1 MIVRI
6 LRPDELLRRHKFTLR
21 EGQAFSERAVKIAL
35 GIERIHEGKRL
46 AVFGRHIGN
55 LFAALLA
62 ATALL
67 VLAPGAWGEQAAPSD
82 GDSRAPH
89 VAGELVVTYK
99 PDVSTRAAE
108 VTSWEMGASV
118 EKELPKIRAQL
129 LSFSDIKNEQAQE
142 NQEGDL
148 EQVKQ
153 TLEQDPSIEAV
164 EYNYIFQAAFVPND
178 PLFSQQYG
186 LTKPHFPQ
194 AWDKSQGAGVKI
206 AMVDT
211 GIFAGHVDLKDK
223 IVAQKDFVNNDA
235 VANDD
240 NGHGTHVSGIAAATT
255 NNAQGVAGGCPDCK
269 LVVAKVLGSD
279 AMGSLSDVADGIIW
293 STDQGAKVINLS
305 LGAPESTTALNNA
318 VVYAASKGAVL
329 VAAAGNQGKNKKLYP
344 AALPQVIAVTATRG
358 SGRPARF
365 SNYGRWVDVAAP
377 GVNIL
382 STTRD
387 GKYGYL
393 SGTSM
398 ATPEV
403 SALAGLLAAQGRSS
417 AEIRARIL
425 KTAVKFADQKKHHKK
440 HHKKHKRHNNK
451 KDNRSYGQ
459 GRIDA
464 ALAVQ

>member
-1 MIVRI
+1 M
-6 LRPDELLRRHKFTLR
+6 
-21 EGQAFSERAVKIAL
+21 
-35 GIERIHEGKRL
+35 

-67 VLAPGAWGEQAAPSD
+67 ALAPGAWGQQEAPSD
-82 GDSRAPH
+82 SSGGDSVAPH

-99 PDVSTRAAE
+99 PDASTRTARAK
-108 VTSWEMGASV
+108 SREMGASV
-118 EKELPKIRAQL
+118 EKELPKIGAQL
-129 LSFSDIKNEQAQE
+129 LSFPEIKNEQAQE

-153 TLEQDPSIEAV
+153 TLEQDPNVEAV

-194 AWDKSQGAGVKI
+194 AWDKTQGAGVEI
-206 AMVDT
+206 AIVDT

-223 IVAQKDFVNNDA
+223 IVAQKDFVNNDDI
-235 VANDD
+235 ANDD

-255 NNAQGVAGGCPDCK
+255 NNAQGVAGGCPDCT
-269 LVVAKVLGSD
+269 LVVAKVLGAD
-279 AMGSLSDVADGIIW
+279 AMGSLSNVADGIIW
-293 STDQGAKVINLS
+293 SADQGAKVINLS
-305 LGAPESTTALNNA
+305 LAAPESTTALNNA
-318 VVYAASKGAVL
+318 VNYAAGKGAVL
-329 VAAAGNQGKNKKLYP
+329 VAAAGNQGKNEKVYP
-344 AALPQVIAVTATRG
+344 AALPQVIAVTATSR
-358 SGRPARF
+358 SSQPTRF

-387 GKYGYL
+387 GNYGFM

-398 ATPEV
+398 AAPEV

-417 AEIRARIL
+417 AEIQARIL
-425 KTAVKFADQKKHHKK
+425 KTAVTFASQKKHHKK

-451 KDNRSYGQ
+451 KDTRIYGR
-459 GRIDA
+459 GSIDA